1 MADVQPFRSLRY
13 KKSLVKDFASVIC
26 PPYDIISPAFH
37 EELHKRSE
45 YNFIR
50 LEDAKTLPQDTANDN
65 KYTRSAATLQQ
76 WLAQR
81 VLIPERKPA
90 IYLHDHYFQHQGKE
104 WRRRGIMARVR
115 LEEWETRIV
124 RPHEGIL
131 GAARDDRLNLLWAL
145 QVNTSPVLAMYEDR
159 RKRLASLFESQEELT
174 PVINATMPDAERH
187 VVRAITNTDVIKRI
201 SAHFVDLPLYIADG
215 HHRYTS
221 ALTYR
226 REKAATTPGTTP
238 DDAFNFVMMTLVS
251 FTEPGLIILAPHRLI
266 RGIEKSVI
274 DTLETRLTEFFNI
287 VKLPLDKP
295 DIWQKADKLMA
306 QTGPVRFSCMT
317 AGADHLCILTLK
329 EHSIDGQTMPLF
341 HSDLYRKLDVSIID
355 HIILEKILGL
365 GIGGA
370 DETKISYSYER
381 QDALDRVLKQ
391 EYQLAFFLKPV
402 KPELIKAVAD
412 ANDKMPRKSTYFY
425 PKAPAGLV
433 VNRLT
438 DN

>member
-1 MADVQPFRSLRY
+1 VADVQPFCGLRY
-13 KKSLVKDFASVIC
+13 KKSLIKDFATVIC

-50 LEDAKTLPQDTANDN
+50 LEDARTLPQDTSNDN
-65 KYTRSAATLQQ
+65 KYTRSAATLEQ
-76 WLAQR
+76 WLTQR

-90 IYLHDHYFQHQGKE
+90 IYLHDHYFRHQGKE
-104 WRRRGIMARVR
+104 QRRRGIMARVR
-115 LEEWETRIV
+115 LEEWETKVV

-145 QVNTSPVLAMYEDR
+145 QVNTSPVLAMYEDK
-159 RKRLASLFESQEELT
+159 RKRLANLLTAQEELK
-174 PVINATMPDAERH
+174 PIINAIMPDGERH
-187 VVRAITNTDVIKRI
+187 IMRAITDTDIIRRI
-201 SAHFVDLPLYIADG
+201 SAHFDNLSLYIADG

-226 REKAATTPGTTP
+226 REKAAATPDTSP

-251 FTEPGLIILAPHRLI
+251 FTDPGLIILAPHRLI
-266 RGIEKSVI
+266 RGTQKSEIE
-274 DTLETRLTEFFNI
+274 TLETRLTEFFEI
-287 VKLPLDKP
+287 AKLPLDKP
-295 DIWQKADKLMA
+295 DVWQKVDRLMVR
-306 QTGPVRFSCMT
+306 TGPVRFSCLM

-329 EHSIDGQTMPLF
+329 EDSITEQTMPLF
-341 HSDLYRKLDVSIID
+341 HSELYRKLDVSIID

-365 GIGGA
+365 GIGGT
-370 DETKISYSYER
+370 DETKINYSYDR
-381 QDALDRVLKQ
+381 QDALNRVLKQ

-433 VNRLT
+433 VNCLT
-438 DN
+438 D